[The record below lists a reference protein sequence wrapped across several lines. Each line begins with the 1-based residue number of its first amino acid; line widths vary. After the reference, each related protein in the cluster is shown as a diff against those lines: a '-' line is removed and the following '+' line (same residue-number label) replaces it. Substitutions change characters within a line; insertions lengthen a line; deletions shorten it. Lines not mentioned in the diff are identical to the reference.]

1 MRTGLG
7 VGICF
12 AFFDLSVADNVKLYD
27 LLQQMYFVRIE
38 SIASVL
44 SWLIHVDTAY
54 HEVNKSSLLAACQWC
69 AEYKHSWRKLMQ
81 NADRIV
87 TLHGGAVLS
96 WFRGSFLERPFV
108 DRILICKAY
117 LPKEKHDKDT
127 CIMIA
132 QSLTQAGVLQKTSQT
147 GTLLGQYRQ
156 YRKRMISQNLL
167 KPRQSII
174 RREAAPTLNL
184 IRHVELQML
193 APESSCCLAR
203 RRAQAIQDAVTALP
217 QSKAQEAEEMTVII
231 TDTAIRAEHGVV
243 WDLSRADKF
252 EITENGVRGFSF
264 CWLDMFRG
272 AGIAPQCFTA
282 SGMHSMLQKEVE
294 CW

>member
-1 MRTGLG
+1 MLE
-7 VGICF
+7 F
-12 AFFDLSVADNVKLYD
+12 ALHLFDLSVADNVKSYD

-69 AEYKHSWRKLMQ
+69 AEYKDSWRKLMQ

-87 TLHGGAVLS
+87 TLHGSAVLS

-108 DRILICKAY
+108 DRILTCKAY

-127 CIMIA
+127 CIVIA

-147 GTLLGQYRQ
+147 GTLLGQYIQ
-156 YRKRMISQNLL
+156 YRKRMISQNVL
-167 KPRQSII
+167 KPRQLII
-174 RREAAPTLNL
+174 RREAAPTLNM

-203 RRAQAIQDAVTALP
+203 RRAQAIQQEAVRVLP
-217 QSKAQEAEEMTVII
+217 QSKAQEAEEITVII
-231 TDTAIRAEHGVV
+231 TDTPIRAEHGVV
-243 WDLSRADKF
+243 WDLSRADKV
-252 EITENGVRGFSF
+252 EITDNGVRGLSS
-264 CWLDMFRG
+264 CWLDMFQG
-272 AGIAPQCFTA
+272 AGSAPQCFTA
-282 SGMHSMLQKEVE
+282 SRMLLMLQHEVQL
-294 CW
+294 W